1 MTFEEAALLPR
12 SEKVSLVV
20 MLAEQRAKLFT
31 PYDIPNGI
39 YVRDVDYFVESVKEF
54 GFELEKVNTIA
65 EIVTNETYCFIPE
78 ERKVYVRTAGGLD
91 PKESNVS
98 IVYRF
103 HFSSAPLIL
112 PYDLNNGYEVEW
124 LPYIDAIGSIGQQLD
139 DQLTGVVLESSSS
152 VKLQNNEGFFDP
164 IFDKMIW
171 ENKEVT
177 FYSWITST
185 HITEARRIFT
195 GIVESKEFAPDF
207 ISFRV
212 MDFIFKLRDF
222 VNNGVFSE
230 VDGDVLDSFIGKAK
244 RRIYGRVDKCQ
255 TIPIDTVKD
264 GFNLTG
270 TLSITALTLT
280 LNGSSTLFLKELSV
294 GDEIIFII
302 NDEEVKFTINSVTS
316 DILATVSSD
325 YDSTITS
332 LPARCS
338 PAIPY
343 RFKNRRW
350 HIAGHK
356 LRQSTAEITA
366 VVSARQF
373 IVDDV
378 SEFFADDF
386 VIIPRPGLSD
396 ITTQITRV
404 TDESIVLEQT
414 ISPIPLVGIVIQKVP
429 VLRARFGN
437 SRMILNRDFTI
448 TNTSEAILELDPLA
462 EFNIATERLTSFM
475 LTFDNGSSEVT
486 STSASDLRT
495 IIKPRDWIR
504 KLTQSLDVWFEV
516 VDVQN
521 NSIKLR
527 EPFSQ
532 TSGTEVAR
540 IKNVEI
546 INDDSLITVDCY
558 GMDYENKWVRTASN
572 AVRHLVINDAG
583 FNLINEESFTQ
594 ADSDCKHTMSMVTP
608 DIGENAVSIREVIN
622 KINDSV
628 FGSLYGDSTQRVS
641 YSIINSRR
649 PVNIQP
655 IKDDDIL
662 SWSSNSNND
671 IVNKVIVNYSP
682 YIDTITGQ
690 DAFNVETF
698 DSKFVNDYSK
708 IKTTDEYTSYVY
720 DQKTARIMA
729 QRRAFYKSTS
739 SLIITLKA
747 KALFFA
753 YSVSDRI
760 YIEFDRLFNRY
771 GSSTKKK
778 IGIVSGVKKN
788 STESEITLNDMGNIF
803 NRNPTIAPTSTPSFT
818 SASEDEKIKYGF
830 ILSPTTET
838 PDESSEDELGNC
850 LIG

>member
-31 PYDIPNGI
+31 FYASNT
-39 YVRDVDYFVESVKEF
+39 YYRNVDYHVDSVKQD
-54 GFELEKVNTIA
+54 GVPLEVA
-65 EIVTNETYCFIPE
+65 ASEAVLSSGTYFYSYN
-78 ERKVYVRTAGGLD
+78 ERKLYVNAVGDGD
-91 PKESNVS
+91 PINENIS

-112 PYDLNNGYEVEW
+112 PYDLDDGYEVEW

-139 DQLTGVVLESSSS
+139 DQLTGVVLESTSS

-171 ENKEVT
+171 ENKEIS
-177 FYSWITST
+177 FYSWFTCT
-185 HITEARRIFT
+185 NITEARKIFT

-212 MDFIFKLRDF
+212 VDFIFKLRDF
-222 VNNGVFSE
+222 VSNGIFSE
-230 VDGDVLDSFIGKAK
+230 SDGSVLDSSIGKSK

-255 TIPIDTVKD
+255 TTPIDAVKE

-280 LNGSSTLFLKELSV
+280 LNGTSTLFLKELSV
-294 GDEIIFII
+294 DDEIKFII
-302 NDEEVKFTINSVTS
+302 NNEEVKFTINSITS

-332 LPARCS
+332 LPATCS

-356 LRQSTAEITA
+356 LRKSTAIITS
-366 VVSARQF
+366 VISARQF

-378 SEFFADDF
+378 SEFFADD
-386 VIIPRPGLSD
+386 VVVVGGV
-396 ITTQITRV
+396 TTQVTRV
-404 TDESIVLEQT
+404 TGSSIVLEQT
-414 ISPIPLVGIVIQKVP
+414 ISPTPLVGVTIEKVP

-437 SRMILNRDFTI
+437 TILILNRDFTV
-448 TNTSEAILELDPLA
+448 TNTSEAILEIDPTA
-462 EFNIATERLTSFM
+462 EFNVSRERLTSFT
-475 LTFDNGSSEVT
+475 LTFTNGSNSIT
-486 STSASDLRT
+486 SASASDLRT

-504 KLTQSLDVWFEV
+504 KLTQSGDVWFEV
-516 VDVQN
+516 VSVEN
-521 NSIKLR
+521 NSIKIR
-527 EPFSQ
+527 VPFSQ
-532 TSGTEVAR
+532 TGGTEIAR

-546 INDDSLITVDCY
+546 IDDNSLITVDCY
-558 GMDYENKWVRTASN
+558 GMDYNNKWIRTASN
-572 AVRHLVINDAG
+572 AVRHLIKNDAA
-583 FNLINEESFTQ
+583 FTLVNEDSFTQ
-594 ADSDCKHTMSMVTP
+594 ADSDCKHTMSMAIP
-608 DIGENAVSIREVIN
+608 DIDSEPLSIRNTIN
-622 KINDSV
+622 KINESI
-628 FGSLYGDSTQRVS
+628 FGSLYGDSIQRAS
-641 YSIINSRR
+641 YSIVNSRR
-649 PVNIQP
+649 PINIAP
-655 IKDDDIL
+655 IKDDDII
-662 SWSSNSNND
+662 SWSSDSNNN
-671 IVNKVIVNYSP
+671 IVNKVTVNYAP
-682 YIDTITGQ
+682 YVDTTTGEN
-690 DAFNVETF
+690 AFYVENF
-698 DSKFVNDYSK
+698 SSAFVDNYSK
-708 IKTTDEYTSYVY
+708 IKNTDEYTSYVY
-720 DQKTARIMA
+720 DQNSAIIMA

-747 KALFFA
+747 KALFFS

-760 YIEFDRLFNRY
+760 YIELDRLFNRY

-788 STESEITLNDMGNIF
+788 STDSEITLNDMGNIF
-803 NRNPTIAPTSTPSFT
+803 NRNPTIAPTGTLSFT
-818 SASEDEKIKYGF
+818 AASDDDKIKYGF
-830 ILSPTTET
+830 ILSTTTET
-838 PDESSEDELGNC
+838 PDITSEDELGNC